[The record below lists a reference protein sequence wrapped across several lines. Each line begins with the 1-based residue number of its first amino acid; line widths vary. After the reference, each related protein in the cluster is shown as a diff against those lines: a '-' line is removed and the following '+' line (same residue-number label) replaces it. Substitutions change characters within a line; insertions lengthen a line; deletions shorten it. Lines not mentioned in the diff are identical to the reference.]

1 MVAIVHHS
9 GNSEKLDAILN
20 VAQKRLGR
28 YGFEKTTMS
37 EIAADLNLSKASLY
51 YYFPD
56 KESLWSAVL
65 AKEQTEFFRLISVR
79 MQEFRDPEV
88 MISEFVALRH
98 EYFTTFLNLTKFRF
112 SDFYQI
118 RPHFREM
125 IDQLKHLETE
135 QFTEILKRGK
145 KSGIFS
151 IKKPEETARLF
162 LDILHGLRITVIRNR
177 PILELRQEDYNLMFK
192 KQKDF
197 AELFIRSIKNNL

>member
-1 MVAIVHHS
+1 MVAIIHQS
-9 GNSEKLDAILN
+9 GNSEKLDAILSA
-20 VAQKRLGR
+20 AQKRLGF
-28 YGFEKTTMS
+28 YGYEKTTMS

-65 AKEQTEFFRLISVR
+65 AKEQAEFFRLMSVR
-79 MQEFRDPEV
+79 MQEFREPEL
-88 MISEFVALRH
+88 MISEFVSLRH

-118 RPHFREM
+118 RPHFRDM
-125 IDQLKHLETE
+125 IDQLKKLESE

-162 LDILHGLRITVIRNR
+162 LEILHGLRIIVIRNR
-177 PILELRQEDYNLMFK
+177 PIPELTQADYNLMLK
-192 KQKDF
+192 KQMDF
-197 AELFIRSIKNNL
+197 VELFIRSIKNMQ